1 MTRLVGYFE
10 QFGTITTET
19 GEVRPWSNRYL
30 RCVSDENLEKGEHGL
45 KVADQKLK
53 TSQVIKSLGLFDN
66 ASEDEVNKSLDSILN
81 CEISMVIGLVKGK
94 FEVTGFR
101 VVKK

>member
-10 QFGTITTET
+10 QYGTITTET

-30 RCVSDENLEKGEHGL
+30 RCVSDENLEKGEYGL

-53 TSQVIKSLGLFDN
+53 TIQVIKSLGLFDN
-66 ASEDEVNKSLDSILN
+66 ASEGEVNKALDSILN
-81 CEISMVIGLVKGK
+81 CEITMVIGLVKGK